1 MFSRGKMKSEERN
14 YIADIER
21 YFLRLAGKGLMLSAR
36 DYGFIRELGERSVSK
51 EMVIKAIAYGFEQKR
66 QRGAEKPRGL
76 FNIRHEIEDYLR
88 AQSAEPEREQAAPRS
103 ADFRRSSIIEQAV
116 KRLDRIIIE
125 EKREDIREKY
135 EELRRRVRE
144 TDDAGSANVYKQF
157 NSLWRGFVEDI
168 FSGLSAERQRQI
180 TDSALSRL
188 PEDAKLYDEDAKKRT
203 VNAFRD
209 EIVCE
214 TLGINNVF
222 AMK

>member
-1 MFSRGKMKSEERN
+1 MKSEERN

-66 QRGAEKPRGL
+66 QRGAGEPRGL

-125 EKREDIREKY
+125 EKREDIKEKY

-144 TDDAGSANVYKQF
+144 TDDAGSANIYKQF
-157 NSLWRGFVEDI
+157 NSLWRGFVEDV
-168 FSGLSAERQRQI
+168 FSGLSAERQKQI

-188 PEDAKLYDEDAKKRT
+188 PEDAKLYDEEAKKRT

>member
-1 MFSRGKMKSEERN
+1 MKSEERN

-88 AQSAEPEREQAAPRS
+88 EQSAEPEREQAAPRS

-157 NSLWRGFVEDI
+157 NSLWRGFVEDV
-168 FSGLSAERQRQI
+168 FSGLSAERQKQI

-188 PEDAKLYDEDAKKRT
+188 PEDAKLYDEDAKRRT